1 MRRVKKLVVSI
12 LAVFVMM
19 NVMVTPVFAAGER
32 GQVTVV
38 IESQKFESTYDAYD
52 SLERAKEG
60 ALRFSI
66 AEGDFPVIATIE
78 GKYGGTESI
87 RIESYGTYQLK
98 VSDVNGVAH
107 GIAFLFTFGLSSP
120 SILID
125 DTSAFATIEIVAPN
139 TQEHKSNGV
148 VEEAAVKDSPK
159 MGVEEQYQL
168 LMEEIK
174 FPLCYAD
181 YSIYAQEVKAFLL
194 GEWDGHRI
202 EAGEDDMISWS
213 ATRYVDYRTYCWIAV
228 NMISGESV
236 TLTTNIDY
244 AGYKDIIPATT
255 RSQDYSLAVSYVD
268 GVIEQWSLFE
278 RRGVWTIDAVARGQ
292 EKIECILP
300 IADGGDAEGDD
311 DLQAIVSTLDTD
323 NTQHMYMLLPE
334 NRIEKMY

>member
-120 SILID
+120 SILI
-125 DTSAFATIEIVAPN
+125 
-139 TQEHKSNGV
+139 